1 MRRFFATSFILLTLA
16 AGATG
21 IAPAAHAEEQID
33 LTASAGDGTGV
44 NNNASEPVDPKA
56 AEAAARN
63 QTEQTQA
70 ESMGWGFN
78 WIMSKIASLF
88 AWLVGAAALA
98 LNYAMY
104 YTVVNMGGYIKSL
117 TAIETVWKI
126 LRDIGNIMLIFGF
139 LAIGISIIIDSS
151 WYGGGQKLLPKL
163 LIVAVFANFSLF
175 ATEAVIDV
183 GNLFATQIYKQINE
197 GKIPNP
203 EIDMVGFKDII
214 QNKGVAGVLM
224 NRLGLPSIYGAAK
237 GVGADGT
244 TLFAGNTPWYM
255 GFMSIILFIV
265 VAFVMFALALILIS
279 RFVVLILLIMVSPV
293 GVVGL
298 VVPGLQGWANKWWDT
313 LFHQTITAPILL
325 LMLYIALS
333 VIVDPKFLGFG
344 TGSTPAWSGI
354 KESNFIGF
362 AGILLSYLIAM
373 GLLLAVVYFAKS
385 LSAVGAGWATKTAGK
400 LSFGATAFAGRRT
413 VGRLSNYTARKI
425 RSSSLGRS
433 ETGRLLAG
441 VADRGAKASFDV
453 RGTSALKNLPGGG
466 ISAGEAQKGGYK
478 GTEDKAIKAREDYA
492 KSLKGREQTK
502 TEKEEI
508 KGATLGRVLSERLH
522 KTAKDEHELT
532 ETEAIKLRAEVKHLE
547 NLSIK
552 SPETDR
558 ALGAAQQKLAT
569 SETNL
574 ATASTKL
581 AEAADKLKKDK
592 KTEVDTIENIKN
604 NTSAKPAQQAYGE
617 SLQKKTF
624 LGVPRAPYDWTTVAG
639 SARHEAANKI
649 KTSKPTKDQL
659 ADLLKKMQKESEE
672 EASKAD
678 KDKDKDE
685 DKGGDKKNEKDEKT
699 A

>member
-1 MRRFFATSFILLTLA
+1 MRRFFATLFILLTLA
-16 AGATG
+16 ISAAGV
-21 IAPAAHAEEQID
+21 APAAHAEEQID
-33 LTASAGDGTGV
+33 LTVGASDGTGV
-44 NNNASEPVDPKA
+44 NNNASEPVDPRA
-56 AEAAARN
+56 AEAAAR
-63 QTEQTQA
+63 TAA
-70 ESMGWGFN
+70 EAGDSAGVMRKGFN
-78 WIMSKIASLF
+78 YVMWLITSLF
-88 AWLVGAAALA
+88 AWLVGVAALT

-104 YTVVNMGGYIKSL
+104 YTVVDMGGYITNL
-117 TAIETVWKI
+117 TAIKTVWEI

-139 LAIGISIIIDSS
+139 LAVGISIIIDSS

-175 ATEAVIDV
+175 AAEAVIDV

-203 EIDMVGFKDII
+203 KIDMVGFKNII

-224 NRLGLPSIYGAAK
+224 NRLGLPSIYGDAK

-244 TLFAGNTPWYM
+244 TLFDGNSPLYM

-279 RFVVLILLIMVSPV
+279 RFIVLILLIMVSPV
-293 GVVGL
+293 GVIGL
-298 VVPGLQGWANKWWDT
+298 AVPGLQGWASKWWDT
-313 LFHQTITAPILL
+313 LFKQTITAPILL

-344 TGSTPAWSGI
+344 TVSDGSKPAWSGI
-354 KESNFIGF
+354 EERNFIGF

-373 GLLLAVVYFAKS
+373 GLLLAVVYFAKT

-453 RGTSALKNLPGGG
+453 RGTSALKNIPGGG

-478 GTEDKAIKAREDYA
+478 GTEDKATKAREDYA
-492 KSLKGREQTK
+492 KSLKGRKQTRSEQQQIDIMK
-502 TEKEEI
+502 VNRVNAEK
-508 KGATLGRVLSERLH
+508 LH
-522 KTAKDEHELT
+522 KEASDEHELT
-532 ETEAIKLRAEVKHLE
+532 ETETIKLRAEVKHLE

-552 SPETDR
+552 SPETDH

-581 AEAADKLKKDK
+581 AEAADKLKNRKEEE
-592 KTEVDTIENIKN
+592 TEINKN
-604 NTSAKPAQQAYGE
+604 VATATSAKAAQQAYGE

-624 LGVPRAPYDWTTVAG
+624 LGVSRAPYDWTTVAG
-639 SARHEAANKI
+639 SARREAAEKIRKEVNKSKSERDMDTI
-649 KTSKPTKDQL
+649 KK
-659 ADLLKKMQKESEE
+659 LLEESEKKESGGEKAEKEKKEE
-672 EASKAD
+672 TK
-678 KDKDKDE
+678 
-685 DKGGDKKNEKDEKT
+685 
-699 A
+699 